1 MGQSADPLDALLRS
15 LRQGHQELPQPHEPQ
30 ATPLTPLELAEL
42 LWLAPRL
49 PSQLSA
55 NRRVPARPAPN
66 TEDKPARADSQL
78 AEASAALRDLRPP
91 SSSDTD
97 PLRPTRPTFFPD
109 EPVRPC
115 GESMAAGLLPD
126 QILPSE
132 ADVQAVLGL
141 RLQDVRLIRDAQ
153 PLQRALA
160 PFAEAAAAMAGA
172 IPAPRRQLDEAAT
185 VDAYARSQR
194 LWPIYATPRQPPL
207 RLLLLVDGGLSMEV
221 WQRLAAEVLQLFTS
235 SGAFADVRLIH
246 LDPAPP
252 AVMVA
257 ATASGAGQQV
267 APVRSTPG
275 SRHATASG
283 AGDQVVL
290 VLSDGAG
297 QHWWHGGAMH
307 GLLKQLSQ
315 RLPTA
320 ILQVLPEWMWRRT
333 ALGVG
338 AIVATQ
344 NRQPLAT
351 NALYR
356 RLALPA
362 GQTAPEQNPSAAV
375 LPLVRLDAE
384 GLADWSRLVLGQG
397 HGTLSA
403 FALPELWPQ
412 VRLNPAPR
420 QPGASDEEQVRRQ
433 VRRWRQ
439 RCSGSAE
446 TLLRV
451 LAAAPVLTLPVMRLL
466 QLAMV
471 PEGGPLA
478 MAEVLLSGLIQ
489 RLEADPPP
497 PRAGRADR
505 HRIDRV
511 QFDFLPGV
519 RSVLLASLTGPDT
532 AEVVQKVSALIE
544 ERWDQCEGVPPFQA
558 YLADPSLLAAD
569 HSMGAMASFARLT
582 AEIIA
587 RLPGPAYQQLAE
599 KLRRGAEGKPADP
612 FPPDQFAFEEIE
624 VNPALLLHNFPDS
637 EEPLFRTARIEP
649 IPLQVYRFQTAHLQA
664 GQPVYSM
671 GTAEGFPE
679 PLRSQGPTTSGV
691 EPCLTL
697 LHIPAGSFL
706 MGSPPEEK
714 GRYDDEGPQHTVH
727 LDDFFLSDTPVT
739 QAQWRAVAQWVPE
752 ADEEPWPLQLDPEP
766 AAKLEDADRF
776 DGEQRPVLNVSWHEA
791 MEFCRRL
798 QLRTGKHYTLP
809 SEAQWEYACRAGSTS
824 PFHFGDTI
832 MPNLANYDASVSYG
846 DGPTGEYR
854 RQTTA
859 VASFPANGWGFYDM
873 HGNVREWC
881 SDHWHNSYEGAPEND
896 RPRIDENA
904 VKNRNRLLRGGSWLH
919 DPGVCRSAYRFD
931 LHPDAR
937 SFYVGFRVCCLP
949 QDLLLYP

>member
-1 MGQSADPLDALLRS
+1 MGQTAAPLDALLRS
-15 LRQGHQELPQPHEPQ
+15 LRQGHQELLQPPEQQ

-49 PSQLSA
+49 PSQASA
-55 NRRVPARPAPN
+55 NRRAPARPAPSAD
-66 TEDKPARADSQL
+66 DKPARADSQL
-78 AEASAALRDLRPP
+78 AQATAAVRELPPP

-97 PLRPTRPTFFPD
+97 PLRHTRPTFFPD
-109 EPVRPC
+109 EPVRPR
-115 GESMAAGLLPD
+115 GKAMAAGLLPD

-172 IPAPRRQLDEAAT
+172 IPASPRRQLDEAAT

-194 LWPIYATPRQPPL
+194 LWPVYATPREPPL

-235 SGAFADVRLIH
+235 SGAFADVRLIQ

-252 AVMVA
+252 AAMVA
-257 ATASGAGQQV
+257 ATASGTG
-267 APVRSTPG
+267 
-275 SRHATASG
+275 H
-283 AGDQVVL
+283 QVVL

-307 GLLKQLSQ
+307 DLLKQLSQ

-351 NALYR
+351 NGLYR

-362 GQTAPEQNPSAAV
+362 GQTASGHNPSAAV

-384 GLADWSRLVLGQG
+384 GLAGWSRLVLGQG

-403 FALPELWPQ
+403 FALPEVWPR

-420 QPGASDEEQVRRQ
+420 QPGASDEERVRRQ

-478 MAEVLLSGLIQ
+478 MAEVLLSGLLQ

-505 HRIDRV
+505 RRIDRV

-519 RSVLLASLTGPDT
+519 RSVLLSSLTGPET
-532 AEVVQKVSALIE
+532 AEVLQRVSALIE

-558 YLADPSLLAAD
+558 YLADPSLLPPD
-569 HSMGAMASFARLT
+569 QSKAMAPFAKIT

-599 KLRRGAEGKPADP
+599 KLRCGAEGKPADP
-612 FPPDQFAFEEIE
+612 FPPDQFAFNEID
-624 VNPALLLHNFPDS
+624 VKSAVLLRDFP
-637 EEPLFRTARIEP
+637 EPVELIFCTAQIQKL
-649 IPLQVYRFQTAHLQA
+649 PLQEYCFTKAILKA
-664 GQPVYSM
+664 GQPVFSE
-671 GTAEGFPE
+671 GTAEGFAE
-679 PLRSQGPTTSGV
+679 PLRSQAVAASGA
-691 EPCLTL
+691 EPSLTL
-697 LHIPAGSFL
+697 LHIGGGSFL
-706 MGSPPEEK
+706 MGSPPEEE
-714 GRYDDEGPQHTVH
+714 GRFSDEGPQHTVH

-739 QAQWRAVAQWVPE
+739 QAQWRAVAQWVPR

-766 AAKLEDADRF
+766 VAKLKDADRF
-776 DGEQRPVLNVSWHEA
+776 RGDQRPVVNVTWHEA

-798 QLRTGKHYTLP
+798 QVRTGKPYGLP
-809 SEAQWEYACRAGSTS
+809 SEAQWEYACRAGTTT
-824 PFHFGDTI
+824 PFHFGDTLSTE
-832 MPNLANYDASVSYG
+832 LANYNGENAYG
-846 DGPTGEYR
+846 AGVEGEYR
-854 RQTTA
+854 RQTTD
-859 VASFPANGWGFYDM
+859 VAQFPANDWG
-873 HGNVREWC
+873 
-881 SDHWHNSYEGAPEND
+881 
-896 RPRIDENA
+896 
-904 VKNRNRLLRGGSWLH
+904 
-919 DPGVCRSAYRFD
+919 
-931 LHPDAR
+931 
-937 SFYVGFRVCCLP
+937 
-949 QDLLLYP
+949 